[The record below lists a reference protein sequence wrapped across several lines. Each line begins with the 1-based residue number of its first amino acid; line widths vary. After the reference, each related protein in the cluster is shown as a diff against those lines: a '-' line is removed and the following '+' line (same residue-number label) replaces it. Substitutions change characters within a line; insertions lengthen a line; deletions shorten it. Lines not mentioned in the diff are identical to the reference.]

1 MKLIGMLDSPYVR
14 RTAISLA
21 LYEVEFEHLP
31 LSVFSDMEAFSA
43 LNPLVKAP
51 TLLLD
56 DGTRLMDSTLIIDYF
71 ESLAGPQH
79 RLMPSEPA
87 ARAAD
92 LQLLGVMLVA
102 CEKAVQYV
110 YEHRLRP
117 EEKRHQPW
125 VERVSRQLLAACGE
139 WETLLAGRP
148 TAGRA
153 DQVAVTA
160 AAVWDFIQRMLPQV
174 VEAKAFTRI
183 QAFSAH
189 FNGQPA
195 FRQYPLP

>member
-1 MKLIGMLDSPYVR
+1 MKLIGTLGSPYVR

-21 LYEVEFEHLP
+21 LYEVDFEHLP
-31 LSVFSDMEAFSA
+31 LSVFGDWETFSA

-79 RLMPSEPA
+79 RLMPAEAA

-92 LQLLGVMLVA
+92 LQLLGVMLAA

-125 VERVSRQLLAACGE
+125 IDRVSHQLLAACGE
-139 WETLLAGRP
+139 WETLIAGRP
-148 TAGRA
+148 AAGRP

-160 AAVWDFIQRMLPQV
+160 AVVWDFIQHMLPQV
-174 VEAKAFTRI
+174 VQAQAFARI
-183 QAFSAH
+183 QAFSDH
-189 FNGQPA
+189 FNSQPA
-195 FRQYPLP
+195 FQQHPLS